1 MKTINVT
8 FEDKE
13 YKIINSIKRKKNW
26 REFILE
32 LAKYYQ
38 KQRGK

>member
-13 YKIINSIKRKKNW
+13 YESLKDVKGNLNW
-26 REFILE
+26 HDFILILVKE
-32 LAKYYQ
+32 NI
-38 KQRGK
+38 RNDT

>member
-13 YKIINSIKRKKNW
+13 FQDLEQKKEELSW
-26 REFILE
+26 RSFILKLLE
-32 LAKYYQ
+32 E
-38 KQRGK
+38 

>member
-13 YKIINSIKRKKNW
+13 YETLLKKKGDVNW
-26 REFILE
+26 HDFILGG
-32 LAKYYQ
+32 AK
-38 KQRGK
+38 